1 MEKTNI
7 IAGSMLMLGVGMFT
21 GNQISNHQAEAYR
34 ATFVQE
40 IEGFTSDMEWDVKE
54 GVIDS
59 SAAAY
64 YLHNFEV
71 IHDQLTTIPEQY
83 TEWYEQNSKNTT
95 RCNSNRLD
103 SVCNNS
109 NNCSNYKLNTNEDG

>member
-1 MEKTNI
+1 MEKTSI
-7 IAGSMLMLGVGMFT
+7 IASSILIFSVGTFAGNMLS
-21 GNQISNHQAEAYR
+21 NQQAEAYR

-40 IEGFTSDMEWDVKE
+40 IEGFTSDIEWDVKE

-71 IHDQLTTIPEQY
+71 IHEQLTTIPEQY
-83 TEWYEQNSKNTT
+83 TEWYE
-95 RCNSNRLD
+95 
-103 SVCNNS
+103 
-109 NNCSNYKLNTNEDG
+109 

>member
-7 IAGSMLMLGVGMFT
+7 VVGSMLMLGVGMFT

-34 ATFVQE
+34 ATFVEE

-83 TEWYEQNSKNTT
+83 TEWYE
-95 RCNSNRLD
+95 
-103 SVCNNS
+103 
-109 NNCSNYKLNTNEDG
+109 

>member
-7 IAGSMLMLGVGMFT
+7 VVGSMLMLGVGMFT

-34 ATFVQE
+34 ATFVEE

-71 IHDQLTTIPEQY
+71 IHEQLTTIPEQY
-83 TEWYEQNSKNTT
+83 TEWYE
-95 RCNSNRLD
+95 
-103 SVCNNS
+103 
-109 NNCSNYKLNTNEDG
+109 